1 MADKKPLINIIGI
14 IHNTRAASDIM
25 LVIIP
30 LMMARIIIMIVGK
43 ENNEYWKNKIV
54 PKSPMLQP
62 NKHHNVLF
70 ALVFHVFLQYQSKVS
85 LLNDLFI
92 FTILLFKFHSWKFI
106 FRYND
111 IH

>member
-1 MADKKPLINIIGI
+1 MPNDVWKALKKVICLSSMIVSN
-14 IHNTRAASDIM
+14 IM

-30 LMMARIIIMIVGK
+30 LIIARIIIMIVGK
-43 ENNEYWKNKIV
+43 ENHEYWKNKIV

-62 NKHHNVLF
+62 NKHHTVLF
-70 ALVFHVFLQYQSKVS
+70 ALFFEVFLQYQSKVL

-92 FTILLFKFHSWKFI
+92 FIILLFKFHSWKSI
-106 FRYND
+106 FRYHY